1 MIPRAESVTKSL
13 VPQHLF
19 IVSRQQP
26 DLFSYLTREFSAEP
40 DVTIIVDRRQ
50 GERRAQRAETN
61 GVMSTNGATD
71 TTNRRQ
77 SDRRLKAEL
86 ESNLSTLGYAFV
98 RIA

>member
-1 MIPRAESVTKSL
+1 MA
-13 VPQHLF
+13 QHLF

-40 DVTIIVDRRQ
+40 DVTIIIDRRQ
-50 GERRAQRAETN
+50 GERRVRRDEPETT
-61 GVMSTNGATD
+61 M
-71 TTNRRQ
+71 NRRRQ
-77 SDRRLKAEL
+77 RDRRLKAEL

>member
-1 MIPRAESVTKSL
+1 VA
-13 VPQHLF
+13 QHLF

-40 DVTIIVDRRQ
+40 DVTIIIDRRQ
-50 GERRAQRAETN
+50 GERRVSRDETDN
-61 GVMSTNGATD
+61 S
-71 TTNRRQ
+71 TNRRQ
-77 SDRRLKAEL
+77 RDRRHKAEL